1 MFLSM
6 DIPFEYSFEHA
17 TFGLLKIMSKLSA
30 RIFYR
35 DSQALQLI
43 ILVVF
48 GAVE

>member
-6 DIPFEYSFEHA
+6 DIPFEYSIEHA
-17 TFGLLKIMSKLSA
+17 TFGLLNIMFKFSA

-35 DSQALQLI
+35 DFQALQLI

-48 GAVE
+48 GAVD